1 MLKPPP
7 ISRTQ
12 RIVASVFLLL
22 VAAAGGGAA
31 LASRH
36 EHRVVAAPR
45 SYAVPRRLVVSNAR
59 GTVRVVRG
67 AENAVTVARSATYSG
82 DAPGFSVKRAG
93 DELRVRSS
101 CNATV
106 PGIDIPFL
114 EPCLVTL
121 TLRVPAAIAL
131 RIDSDTGDV
140 ELQGLGGVISTSLGT
155 GDIRAADLRASDV
168 TLESGVGDV
177 TARFRT
183 RPQRVT
189 ASSGTGDVHV
199 AVPPGTYRI
208 NASTGVGSR
217 SVDGL
222 INDPRSSSVIQ
233 AESGVGDVTV
243 EPSDG

>member
-1 MLKPPP
+1 MLKPPA

-12 RIVASVFLLL
+12 RIIASVFLLL

-36 EHRVVAAPR
+36 EHHVQGTPR
-45 SYAVPRRLVVSNAR
+45 SYAAPPRLVVSNVR
-59 GTVRVVRG
+59 GTIRVVGG
-67 AENAVTVARSATYSG
+67 AADTVTVTRSATYSG
-82 DAPGFSVKRAG
+82 SEPGFSVVRLG
-93 DELRVRSS
+93 NELRVRSS
-101 CNATV
+101 CNSSV
-106 PGIDIPFL
+106 PGIDLPFL
-114 EPCLVTL
+114 EPCRVTL
-121 TLRVPAAIAL
+121 TLRVPASIAL

-155 GDIRAADLRASDV
+155 GDIRAADLRAGDV
-168 TLESGVGDV
+168 TLQSGVGDV

-199 AVPPGTYRI
+199 TVPPGTYRI

-217 SVDGL
+217 TVDGL
-222 INDPRSSSVIQ
+222 VNDPRSSSVIQ
-233 AESGVGDVTV
+233 ADSGVGDVTV
-243 EPSDG
+243 EPIRG